1 MKLNKNFIVHNSG
14 GESLLV
20 PTGEADFS
28 GLVRGN
34 KTLGA
39 VLELPQTE
47 ATESAIVAALSAKF
61 DAPERVITADEE
73 TALDKLRS
81 IGALDE

>member
-1 MKLNKNFIVHNSG
+1 MKLNENFIIHNAD

-20 PTGEADFS
+20 PTGSADFS

-34 KTLGA
+34 KTFGA
-39 VLELPQTE
+39 VLELLRTETTE
-47 ATESAIVAALSAKF
+47 AAIIALLCDKF
-61 DAPERVITADEE
+61 DAPESVIAADVE
-73 TALDKLRS
+73 TALSNLRS